1 MKELYTM
8 ASVKRLI
15 GRICQE
21 MRSRLVLIEKGAM
34 KMISEK
40 DKEIIIKYAKKYKVS
55 SVILFGSSTRKD
67 RESNDIDIGVKG
79 IEPGLFFDFYA
90 ELFKNLSKPVD
101 LIDLSK
107 KSLFNNLVEKTGV
120 RIYG

>member
-1 MKELYTM
+1 MK
-8 ASVKRLI
+8 LI
-15 GRICQE
+15 TDKE
-21 MRSRLVLIEKGAM
+21 
-34 KMISEK
+34 
-40 DKEIIIKYAKKYKVS
+40 KEIIIKCAKKYNVS
-55 SVILFGSSTRKD
+55 SVILFGSSARKD
-67 RESNDIDIGVKG
+67 REFNDIDIGVKG

-107 KSLFNNLVEKTGV
+107 KSLFNELVEETGV